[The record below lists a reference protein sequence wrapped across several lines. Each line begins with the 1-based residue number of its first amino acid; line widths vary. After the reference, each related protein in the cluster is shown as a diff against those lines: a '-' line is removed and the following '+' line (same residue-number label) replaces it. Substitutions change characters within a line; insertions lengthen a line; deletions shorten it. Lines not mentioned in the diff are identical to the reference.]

1 MRPLVGD
8 SVFVRGAIIVFGSP
22 IKYDGRKLLVLA
34 AEGLDGLPSVIGSI
48 VIDYLSNIWN
58 EFH

>member
-8 SVFVRGAIIVFGSP
+8 SVFVRGAIIVLGSP
-22 IKYDGRKLLVLA
+22 IKYDGKKLLT

-48 VIDYLSNIWN
+48 VIDCLPNISN
-58 EFH
+58 EFQ